1 MFILS
6 GIIPMKHAHVAVIGN
21 KKSITANTDD
31 SINWDGF
38 AGLVEMSFFL
48 FSHAATNETH
58 W

>member
-1 MFILS
+1 
-6 GIIPMKHAHVAVIGN
+6 MKHAHVAVIGN